1 VATSVAAKKYIQW
14 QWFHIGAIMVTKAK
28 PIALTRAIP
37 SPNRPLLT
45 VRDCARMVGLS
56 ELSYRRAIMT
66 NANHPIQVT
75 TQRPALFRRA
85 EIETFLGVEFAPS
98 KEVAP

>member
-1 VATSVAAKKYIQW
+1 
-14 QWFHIGAIMVTKAK
+14 MVTKAK

-45 VRDCARMVGLS
+45 DRDCARMVGLS